1 MNNFVYH
8 SPSKVYFGQGYEA
21 QIGALLKE
29 HGFRKPLLVYGGGSI
44 KRSGLYDTV
53 TASLQN
59 AGLTWAELPGV
70 QPNPLLGLAKDGIA
84 LFRQEACDVLL
95 AVGGGSAIDT
105 AKVIGLGVP
114 YDGDV
119 WDFWCGK
126 AKPTAGIPVTTILTI
141 AAAGS
146 ETSQSAVITNEDGM
160 QKKGLNCEYNRP
172 LFSIMNPALTAT
184 LPAYQTACGAVDIM
198 MHTLERYMTL
208 PGEFELTDRIAESVL
223 LTVRHWAPV
232 AIAEPDNY
240 EARAQLMWA
249 GSLSHNDLT
258 GCGLT
263 SVSVN
268 HKIGHE
274 LSATHDTAHGA
285 TLAIAFPAWA
295 KYSYLYN
302 VPRFAQYAV
311 RVWDCE
317 MDYAHPEKTALAG
330 ILATEEF
337 FRSLGM
343 PVRLSEIDVP
353 ESEIELLANRIT
365 RNGKLTFKTYKECGT
380 KEFIEILN
388 LAK

>member
-8 SPSKVYFGQGYEA
+8 SPTKVYFGQGYES

-29 HGFRKPLLVYGGGSI
+29 HGFRKPLMVYGGGSI

-53 TASLQN
+53 TASLKD

-70 QPNPLLGLAKDGIA
+70 QPNPLLGLAKQGIA
-84 LFRQEACDVLL
+84 LFRAEQCDVLL
-95 AVGGGSAIDT
+95 AVGGGSTIDT

-126 AKPTAGIPVTTILTI
+126 ADPKTGIPTVAILTI

-146 ETSQSAVITNEDGM
+146 ETSESAVITNEDGM
-160 QKKGLNCEYNRP
+160 QKKGRNSIFNRP
-172 LFSIMNPALTAT
+172 LFSILNPALTAT

-198 MHTLERYMTL
+198 MHTLERYLTL
-208 PGEFELTDRIAESVL
+208 PGEVELTDRIAESVL

-258 GCGLT
+258 GCGHA
-263 SVSVN
+263 SVFIN

-285 TLAIAFPAWA
+285 SLAIAFPAWA

-311 RVWDCE
+311 RVWGCE
-317 MDYAHPEKTALAG
+317 MDYQHPENTALAG
-330 ILATEEF
+330 IQATEDF

-343 PVRLSEIDVP
+343 PVRLSYIDVP
-353 ESEIELLANRIT
+353 ESEIDLLANRIT
-365 RNGKLTFKTYKECGT
+365 ANGKLSFKSYVDCGT
-380 KEFIEILN
+380 KEFTEILK